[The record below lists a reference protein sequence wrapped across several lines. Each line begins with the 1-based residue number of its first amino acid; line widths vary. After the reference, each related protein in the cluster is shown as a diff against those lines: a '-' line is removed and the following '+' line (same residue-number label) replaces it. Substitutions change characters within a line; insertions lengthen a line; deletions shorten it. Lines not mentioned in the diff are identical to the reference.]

1 MEAYDLNY
9 VSDSE
14 AFNAFAF
21 MNYFQRPSLKAHES
35 INNSEED
42 DKIAYNTFLGVC
54 KVINPKVVVFLS
66 KKAYK
71 CYINSCDKKPSVP
84 IEVVCHPTCPHWNGK
99 DGKEKFVKII
109 NQHKEN
115 ISFTKYKYYSKD
127 KIMSVSPKSFT
138 IIKPRQNRFIKDKTT
153 LRIYENSEGI
163 YEFAAYMI
171 TNKNKI
177 GIGYNIEYQNIWIWD
192 YDKKEYISI
201 DDIKNY
207 IGLNELYLSFCNM
220 LENL

>member
-1 MEAYDLNY
+1 
-9 VSDSE
+9 
-14 AFNAFAF
+14 
-21 MNYFQRPSLKAHES
+21 
-35 INNSEED
+35 
-42 DKIAYNTFLGVC
+42 
-54 KVINPKVVVFLS
+54 
-66 KKAYK
+66 
-71 CYINSCDKKPSVP
+71 
-84 IEVVCHPTCPHWNGK
+84 
-99 DGKEKFVKII
+99 
-109 NQHKEN
+109 
-115 ISFTKYKYYSKD
+115 
-127 KIMSVSPKSFT
+127 MSVSPKSFN

-177 GIGYNIEYQNIWIWD
+177 GIGYNIEYQNIWVWN

-201 DDIKNY
+201 DNIKNY